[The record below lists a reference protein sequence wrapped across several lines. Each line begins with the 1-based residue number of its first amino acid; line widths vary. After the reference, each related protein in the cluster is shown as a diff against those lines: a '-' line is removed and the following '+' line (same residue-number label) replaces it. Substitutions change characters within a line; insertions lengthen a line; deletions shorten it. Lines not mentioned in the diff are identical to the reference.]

1 MSFPCPRHSAASIGT
16 VPQCVSIKK
25 QSGVSLLEA
34 LVSLLLIAVMAAGL
48 AMVSS
53 RSLLTQRYVITQN
66 LAVMQMREH
75 MKTKDPAVD
84 TGLVVDLGP
93 SVGVTDPVW
102 VDYPVKD
109 PSQVTI
115 KIGFMDE
122 SSADE
127 SSADVA
133 DAVFGRSISIDS
145 ENLVGGAISIGTQ

>member
-1 MSFPCPRHSAASIGT
+1 MSKLSFPCPRHPAASIGT

-84 TGLVVDLGP
+84 TGLEVDLGS
-93 SVGVTDPVW
+93 SVGVT
-102 VDYPVKD
+102 YPVKN

-115 KIGFMDE
+115 KIDSM
-122 SSADE
+122 DE

-133 DAVFGRSISIDS
+133 DAVFGRSISINPDD
-145 ENLVGGAISIGTQ
+145 LVGGAISIGTQ

>member
-1 MSFPCPRHSAASIGT
+1 MSFPCPRHSAASIDT

-84 TGLVVDLGP
+84 TGLVVDLG
-93 SVGVTDPVW
+93 SSDGVTVA
-102 VDYPVKD
+102 YPVKG

-115 KIGFMDE
+115 KIGSM
-122 SSADE
+122 DE

-133 DAVFGRSISIDS
+133 DAVFGRSISINPDD
-145 ENLVGGAISIGTQ
+145 LVGGVISIGTQ